1 MIGLMIASLIVV
13 GGISYALGYILNF
26 VPLVPFFGLTSWF
39 YQNLAASG
47 FIMTGFVIFVFAS
60 KAYKLRIR
68 DDIVPYHMIAEDYFE
83 KNYKREQQYM
93 QQQEALLSNIV
104 D

>member
-1 MIGLMIASLIVV
+1 MI
-13 GGISYALGYILNF
+13 
-26 VPLVPFFGLTSWF
+26 
-39 YQNLAASG
+39 
-47 FIMTGFVIFVFAS
+47 GFVIFVFAS

-83 KNYKREQQYM
+83 KNYEQERAYVQK
-93 QQQEALLSNIV
+93 QEGLLSSIS